1 MKNWEKFESEIRG
14 LKTTSFGLLKSGPL
28 RLCIH
33 INCNNCE
40 FHSGEC
46 SLKRVDWLYSD
57 YEESKPKLTERERAI
72 VEAFNVMGT
81 NYRIARDADDKL
93 YICAGTPIRADYD
106 GYSTWSVLL
115 LDPNLF
121 PFITRES
128 GKVWSIG
135 ELMELKVKE

>member
-81 NYRIARDADDKL
+81 NCRIARNADGKL
-93 YICAGTPIRADYD
+93 YIYEGTSIRGDYE
-106 GYSTWSVLL
+106 GYSTWSMLL

-121 PFITRES
+121 PFITQES